1 MWSRHSKYSTRTPPA
16 TPPLTPD
23 AIRDIC
29 LGHGDFGKT
38 TVNCG
43 LLYRH
48 SKWGNLESTP
58 VAILRLQLNFA
69 EPRDY
74 KLSSADV
81 ELSFVSID
89 IGAEP
94 QTIPAVTEHAYPPKI
109 HGPPMT
115 RVISTNREVK
125 PQVEALGVTAGGIG
139 VVADDQLTQTAQ
151 WTLETTRKAD
161 KNQLYTI
168 VSWLWTSNPLNPY
181 KELVAKRNVAV
192 VIEHSKCKFQM
203 NLKIDAQLCNKSKHL
218 FWLLQS
224 RPKTKTIA
232 DFSGQG
238 DADLKPIVEGLK
250 EEIHKLNSLSIPGEC
265 ITKKYIPTPKQ
276 VAPAYG
282 DRNDPALKPESR

>member
-16 TPPLTPD
+16 TPPLTTD
-23 AIRDIC
+23 AIRDRC
-29 LGHGDFGKT
+29 LGQGDFGKA

-43 LLYRH
+43 FLYRD
-48 SKWGNLESTP
+48 SRWGNLESTP
-58 VAILRLQLNFA
+58 VAILRLQLNFT
-69 EPRDY
+69 EPLDY

-81 ELSFVSID
+81 ELSFVSVD

-94 QTIPAVTEHAYPPKI
+94 HTIPVVTKHAYPSMI
-109 HGPPMT
+109 HGPPIT
-115 RVISTNREVK
+115 RVRNTNREVK

-161 KNQLYTI
+161 KNELYTI
-168 VSWLWTSNPLNPY
+168 VSWLWKSNPLNPY

-192 VIEHSKCKFQM
+192 VIEHSRCKFQM

-224 RPKTKTIA
+224 RPKTRTIA

-238 DADLKPIVEGLK
+238 DADLEPIVQGLEK
-250 EEIHKLNSLSIPGEC
+250 EIHQLNSLSIPGEC
-265 ITKKYIPTPKQ
+265 STKK
-276 VAPAYG
+276 
-282 DRNDPALKPESR
+282 